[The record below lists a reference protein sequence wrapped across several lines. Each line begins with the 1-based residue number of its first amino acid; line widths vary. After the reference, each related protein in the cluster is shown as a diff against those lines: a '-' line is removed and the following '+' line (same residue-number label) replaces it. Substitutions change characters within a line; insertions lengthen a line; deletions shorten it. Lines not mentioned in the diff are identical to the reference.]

1 MRLTNKKHTLQQT
14 MTTSP
19 KKRGRP
25 AKVKEPVVESTVEP
39 VTSDTDAVEY
49 TLTVKMGNETYTGKG
64 ATILEALTTLP
75 APPKITTKCVIQ
87 LVHGEHRTKEL
98 LKMPYE
104 MKRLLYPQ
112 SLIFTAKKLNFLL
125 K

>member
-1 MRLTNKKHTLQQT
+1 
-14 MTTSP
+14 MTTTP

-25 AKVKEPVVESTVEP
+25 AKVKEPIVESTVEP

-64 ATILEALTTLP
+64 TTILEALTTLP
-75 APPKITTKCVIQ
+75 APHKITTKCVIQ
-87 LVHGEHRTKEL
+87 LIHGENRTKEL